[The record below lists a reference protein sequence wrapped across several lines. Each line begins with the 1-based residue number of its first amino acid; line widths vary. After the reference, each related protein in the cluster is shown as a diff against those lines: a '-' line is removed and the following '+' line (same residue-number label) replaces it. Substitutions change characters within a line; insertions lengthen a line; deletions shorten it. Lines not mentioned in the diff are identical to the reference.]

1 MENMDLIQKR
11 LWDTEQEILDV
22 IHEVCEKHNLR
33 YSLAWGTLIGA
44 IRHQGFIPWDDDVDI
59 MMPREDYHK
68 LMELWPSLGLS
79 DYIMEDYHT
88 DNGYVNNF
96 AKVRK
101 NHTTFLQD
109 EAERERGHHKGVFVD
124 IFPGDRRAPGK
135 VSGIIQYIACAINLL
150 YSRGYTSGSAGM
162 IGKVER
168 ILLKTNRKN
177 YFKRKLK
184 AEKWMTRWN
193 ACNTEYV
200 FPCTIECCKWYFPSD
215 LFEELID
222 VPFNGKQYKSV
233 KKYDEFLRISYGNY
247 MEFPPEEER
256 VWKHHPIIVD
266 FEHNY
271 EELEEEKK

>member
-1 MENMDLIQKR
+1 MMENMDLIQKR

-22 IHEVCEKHNLR
+22 IHKVCEEHNLR

-59 MMPREDYHK
+59 MMPREDYDK
-68 LMELWPSLGLS
+68 LMELWPTLGLS
-79 DYIMEDYHT
+79 DYILEDYHT

-101 NHTTFLQD
+101 NHTTFLQY
-109 EAERERGHHKGVFVD
+109 EVERERGHHKGVFVD

-135 VSGIIQYIACAINLL
+135 ISGIIQYIAGAVNLL
-150 YSRGYTSGSAGM
+150 YSRGYTSGSKGY
-162 IGKVER
+162 IGIVEK
-168 ILLKTNRKN
+168 ILLKTDRKN

-184 AEKWMTRWN
+184 AEKWVTRWN
-193 ACNTEYV
+193 GCDTEYM
-200 FPCTIECCKWYFPSD
+200 FPCTIQCCRQYYPSD
-215 LFEELID
+215 LFEDFIN
-222 VPFNGKQYKSV
+222 VPFNGKQYKSIQ
-233 KKYDEFLRISYGNY
+233 KYDEYLRISYGNY
-247 MEFPPEEER
+247 MEFPPMEER

-271 EELEEEKK
+271 EELLEK

>member
-59 MMPREDYHK
+59 MMPREDYDK

-150 YSRGYTSGSAGM
+150 YSRGYTSGSVGM

-193 ACNTEYV
+193 SCNTEFI
-200 FPCTIECCKWYFPSD
+200 FPCTIQCCRQFYPAD

-233 KKYDEFLRISYGNY
+233 RKYDEYLRISYGNY

>member
-22 IHEVCEKHNLR
+22 IHEVCEKYNLH

-59 MMPREDYHK
+59 MMPREDYDK

-109 EAERERGHHKGVFVD
+109 EAERVRGHHKGVFVD

-193 ACNTEYV
+193 SCNTEYI
-200 FPCTIECCKWYFPSD
+200 FPCTIQCCRQFYPAD

-222 VPFNGKQYKSV
+222 VPFNGKQYKSI
-233 KKYDEFLRISYGNY
+233 KKYDEYLRISYGNY